1 MATEMPSFP
10 EMNKISR
17 DQLKKNRRKSLD
29 ERQLQQRDEM
39 IDDDNRYK

>member
-1 MATEMPSFP
+1 MFP

-17 DQLKKNRRKSLD
+17 DQLRKNRKHSID
-29 ERQLQQRDEM
+29 ERQIQQRDEM